1 MYSDAISIELRKLG
15 LDVISIHDRPHLEG
29 SSDEAVMRVAIAEHR
44 VLVTNNV
51 RDYAPLVE
59 EFGLRGETHF
69 GVVFTDDLSFPRT
82 RAGIG
87 LLVRSLVGFAA
98 GTEEDDLV
106 DGCQYLERDWSRAK
120 VFPLRTPG
128 GISSVPQHPR

>member
-1 MYSDAISIELRKLG
+1 MYSDAISSELRKVG
-15 LDVISIHDRPHLEG
+15 VDAISIHDRSELEG
-29 SSDEAVMRVAIAEHR
+29 SSDEVVMRVAIAEHR

-59 EFGLRGETHF
+59 DFGLRGQTHF

-87 LLVRSLVGFAA
+87 LLVRSLVALAA
-98 GTEEDDLV
+98 GVEDDALMN
-106 DGCQYLERDWSRAK
+106 GCQYLER
-120 VFPLRTPG
+120 G
-128 GISSVPQHPR
+128 